1 MTDPED
7 VARLA
12 RLQDARASMES
23 LHAEALAERDGRT
36 FTMVETL
43 ALIRQHDLI
52 IDTMGSL
59 AIESPEPSP
68 AILERVRAHVEGQA
82 TVQKLSEKVKRG
94 AAADEG

>member
-7 VARLA
+7 MARLT
-12 RLQDARASMES
+12 RLQDVRASMES

-36 FTMVETL
+36 STTDETL

-68 AILERVRAHVEGQA
+68 AVLERPGPRRREC
-82 TVQKLSEKVKRG
+82 RG
-94 AAADEG
+94 PER